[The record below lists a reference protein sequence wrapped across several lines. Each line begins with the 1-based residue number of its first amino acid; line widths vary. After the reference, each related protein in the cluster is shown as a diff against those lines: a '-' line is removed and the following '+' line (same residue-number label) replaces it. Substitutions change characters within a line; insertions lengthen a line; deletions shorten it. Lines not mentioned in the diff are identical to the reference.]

1 MYLHI
6 NNYNLHLLHSS
17 ALSLPECRA
26 LFFANDPPSL
36 PFVLIFSMGDE
47 VHNET
52 VAVCVTVAVHFV
64 FSVQGTVVGRY
75 EVTGCISSAVDTI
88 SFPTV
93 EEGFRVDEGS
103 RAAEDEGKGSFR
115 QCGLPIFA
123 RQAESK
129 DQTDCNF
136 NE

>member
-1 MYLHI
+1 MYLH
-6 NNYNLHLLHSS
+6 NNYNQHLLHSS

-26 LFFANDPPSL
+26 
-36 PFVLIFSMGDE
+36 PFCSDNSTTLLTVLIFSVGDE

-115 QCGLPIFA
+115 QCGLPVFA

-129 DQTDCNF
+129 DQTDCSF